1 MNGPRIWSLGSLMID
16 QTIEVP
22 HLPERSS
29 DVVATS
35 SHDEVGGGFNLA
47 AAVVR
52 QGVPCTY
59 GGTYGVGRNSETAL
73 RALAA
78 EDIDVALPPDVRGDI
93 GVCLTLVEP
102 DGERTFI
109 TVVGVESIRT
119 VEQLSALQIGEDDWV
134 SISGYDLHYPVGG
147 ESTTAWLQTDPAGK
161 LFLDPGPLVA
171 EIPEER
177 MRIALER
184 AAVLSCNRREAQL
197 LTGTDDIIGVDLI
210 EELRSHAWISPH
222 TLLVVREG
230 AGGCVATGGGLGD
243 RIVSVPAPQVRV
255 VDTVGAG
262 DTHSGVLMARL
273 VQGAGIEEAL
283 HDANVAAADSVTR
296 KGSATAPRRK

>member
-59 GGTYGVGRNSETAL
+59 GGTYGVGRNSEIAL

-78 EDIDVALPPDVRGDI
+78 EDIDVALPPDLRGDI

-102 DGERTFI
+102 DGERTFV
-109 TVVGVESIRT
+109 TVIGVESLRT

-134 SISGYDLHYPVGG
+134 SVSGYDLHYPVGG
-147 ESTTAWLQTDPAGK
+147 EATTAWLRTEPAGR
-161 LFLDPGPLVA
+161 LFCDPGPLVA
-171 EIPEER
+171 EIPEDR
-177 MRIALER
+177 LRTALQR

-197 LTGTDDIIGVDLI
+197 LTGCDDVIGVDLV
-210 EELRSHAWISPH
+210 EELRTHPWINPG
-222 TLLVVREG
+222 TLIVVREG
-230 AGGCVATGGGLGD
+230 AAGCVATGGALGQ

-262 DTHSGVLMARL
+262 DTHAGVLMARM
-273 VQGAGIEEAL
+273 VQGVEIEQAL
-283 HDANVAAADSVTR
+283 HDANIAAADSVTR
-296 KGSATAPRRK
+296 KGSATAPRRP